1 MERRVA
7 TVAATAIAM
16 ATATAIPVPA
26 FADPERVD
34 PDRVDPERV
43 DLELGGTAG
52 VRVFNNDSGLGVR
65 VRPDA
70 ESQRN
75 TALFGLRFGVYPR
88 AGFGVEAEVGLLP
101 GEARSLPFTV
111 WNLTYRAS
119 VLAQLRARTSARLL
133 PFVLFGAGAHSI
145 LSSDRPGR
153 IAPGT
158 TALVHVGLGV
168 KYVSDEGFGLRFDA
182 RLVLPPSSDG
192 SGAAADLE
200 LLASVYRDFGR
211 RRPAPPPEPPSP
223 PPSRDED
230 PDRDGL
236 SGAADECPAEAE
248 DHDGFADDDGCPD
261 PDNDGDG
268 VPDAADACP
277 AEAEDRD
284 GFADDDGCPD
294 LDNDGDGVPDAADRC
309 PTEPETRNGFLDGD
323 GCADEVPERL
333 RKLTAAPLP
342 VAWRPNAAELGPG
355 AGKILDEVAAALAES
370 ADVVVELG
378 VHTDDQPPPAGSK
391 LADNQ
396 ALSQARAEAAKA
408 YLAGKGVDAARVIA
422 KGYGATAPL
431 EDPKG
436 LPAPRL
442 AAARGKNR
450 RVELLL
456 IIQPPAAT
464 PAPAPAPAP
473 APPAPPAP

>member
-7 TVAATAIAM
+7 TVAATAIA
-16 ATATAIPVPA
+16 TAMAIPVPGL
-26 FADPERVD
+26 ADPA
-34 PDRVDPERV
+34 RVDPERV
-43 DLELGGTAG
+43 ELELGGTAG
-52 VRVFNNDSGLGVR
+52 VRVFNNDSGLGVHD
-65 VRPDA
+65 RPDA

-75 TALFGLRFGVYPR
+75 TALFGLRLGVYPR
-88 AGFGVEAEVGLLP
+88 ARFGVEAEVGLLP

-119 VLAQLRARTSARLL
+119 VLVQLRARTSARLV
-133 PFVLFGAGAHSI
+133 PFALVGAGAHAI
-145 LSSDRPGR
+145 LSSARSGR

-158 TALVHVGLGV
+158 TTLAHAGLGV
-168 KYVSDEGFGLRFDA
+168 KYRTDESFGLRFDA
-182 RLVLPPSSDG
+182 RLVLPPSSAG
-192 SGAAADLE
+192 TGVTADLE

-211 RRPAPPPEPPSP
+211 RRPAPPPPPERPTPSLTP
-223 PPSRDED
+223 PARDED
-230 PDRDGL
+230 PDRDGI
-236 SGAADECPAEAE
+236 SGAADACPTEAE
-248 DHDGFADDDGCPD
+248 DRDGSADDDGCPELD
-261 PDNDGDG
+261 DDGDG
-268 VPDAADACP
+268 VLDAADACP

-309 PTEPETRNGFLDGD
+309 PTEPETRNGFLDSD
-323 GCADEVPERL
+323 GCADVVPERL

-342 VAWRPNAAELGPG
+342 MAWRPNAAELAPG
-355 AGKILDEVAAALAES
+355 AGKILDEVAAALAEG
-370 ADVVVELG
+370 ADVVVEIG

-408 YLAGKGVDAARVIA
+408 YLADRGVDAARVIA
-422 KGYGATAPL
+422 KGYGSTAPL
-431 EDPKG
+431 EDPTG

-450 RVELLL
+450 RVELKL
-456 IIQPPAAT
+456 IVQPPAAPPV
-464 PAPAPAPAP
+464 PAP
-473 APPAPPAP
+473 